1 MTDTEIIIYAVIAI
15 FFAYR
20 LYTVL
25 GKTNGDEK
33 ARAGEMA
40 AFIEKLKSEKDR
52 AKAGASAS
60 LDSKPLEV
68 KAEEVPSHLKADV
81 DAARKIDP
89 AFLLSKF
96 IEGASGAFEMV
107 IKAFAEGK
115 REALKFLLSKDI
127 YDNFESELTKREAE
141 GNVATHTI
149 YSMQNP
155 EVLDIEVK
163 DNICQIVVKFVSE
176 QFNYIKS
183 RTGEIIEG
191 SASEPE
197 HVTDIWTFERDLT
210 SKKPNWVVVG
220 IQTA

>member
-1 MTDTEIIIYAVIAI
+1 MTDSELIIYALIAI

-33 ARAGEMA
+33 ARASEMA
-40 AFIEKLKSEKDR
+40 SFIEKLKAEKDQG
-52 AKAGASAS
+52 KSVKS
-60 LDSKPLEV
+60 IVLDLKPAEL
-68 KAEEVPSHLKADV
+68 KPEEVAAHLKDDV
-81 DAARKIDP
+81 EAARKIDP
-89 AFLLSKF
+89 TFLLAKF
-96 IEGASGAFEMV
+96 VEGAANAFEMV

-115 REALKFLLSKDI
+115 REVLKFLLSKEI
-127 YDNFESELTKREAE
+127 FENFENEISKRETE
-141 GNVATHTI
+141 GSTATHTI
-149 YSMQNP
+149 YSMQDP

-163 DNICQIVVKFVSE
+163 GNICQIVVKFVSE

-183 RTGEIIEG
+183 KSGEIIEG
-191 SASEPE
+191 SSTEPD
-197 HVTDIWTFERDLT
+197 HVTDVWTFERDLT